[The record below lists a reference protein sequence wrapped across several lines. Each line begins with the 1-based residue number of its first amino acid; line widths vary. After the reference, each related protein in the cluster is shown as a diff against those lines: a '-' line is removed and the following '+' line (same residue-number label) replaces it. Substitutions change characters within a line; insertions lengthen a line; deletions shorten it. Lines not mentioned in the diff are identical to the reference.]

1 MVGSQEDQIE
11 QEKLAKTTVR
21 KVDKN
26 GESTETVKT
35 TPYNRLS
42 RYANQDKNLQK
53 KPQDRQ
59 SAENKPAITV
69 SALFSH
75 MRIMRANMRNRPFF
89 MHIYAD
95 IRGLYPHMQ
104 PISDRIYATV

>member
-53 KPQDRQ
+53 NPTR
-59 SAENKPAITV
+59 
-69 SALFSH
+69 
-75 MRIMRANMRNRPFF
+75 
-89 MHIYAD
+89 
-95 IRGLYPHMQ
+95 
-104 PISDRIYATV
+104 